1 MDHTVS
7 PDGAASVPSGLGVR
21 AEPAATAPPGRRR
34 ALTVVPRLLAA
45 ASLIVAGAVVLLAE
59 QRLRFAESALT
70 AWALGGLGRPSRT
83 LTTDP
88 VFLYQQV
95 PGDDTSWAGLV
106 VTSACTAVFYV
117 GGVLV
122 LGGLLL
128 LSRRTSL
135 PRVAAAVLAAGL
147 LLVVV
152 NTGRMVLIAEAQ
164 ARWGA
169 QGFGWTHT
177 VVGSVLMIATLGA
190 CAVLFARLGLLRRGR
205 P

>member
-1 MDHTVS
+1 MDHTVAPARS
-7 PDGAASVPSGLGVR
+7 RPFVAAP
-21 AEPAATAPPGRRR
+21 RR
-34 ALTVVPRLLAA
+34 LAA
-45 ASLIVAGAVVLLAE
+45 LSLVAAGIVTFLTE
-59 QRLRFAESALT
+59 ERLRFAESALT
-70 AWALGGLGRPSRT
+70 AWALQGPLGRPSRT

-95 PGDDTSWAGLV
+95 PGDDSSWAGLV
-106 VTSACTAVFYV
+106 VTTACTAVFYV

-128 LSRRTSL
+128 LSRRTSV
-135 PRVAAAVLAAGL
+135 PRVAAAVLAAGV

-152 NTGRMVLIAEAQ
+152 NTCRMVLIAEAQ

-177 VVGSVLMIATLGA
+177 VVGSVLMIATLGV

-205 P
+205 RDRA

>member
-1 MDHTVS
+1 MDHT
-7 PDGAASVPSGLGVR
+7 AAPV
-21 AEPAATAPPGRRR
+21 RRR
-34 ALTVVPRLLAA
+34 PLAAVPRRLAA
-45 ASLIVAGAVVLLAE
+45 LSLIAAGVGVLLAE
-59 QRLRFAESALT
+59 ERLRFAESALT
-70 AWALGGLGRPSRT
+70 AWTLQGLLGRPART

-106 VTSACTAVFYV
+106 VTTACTSVFYL
-117 GGVLV
+117 GGVLL

-128 LSRRTSL
+128 LSRRTSV
-135 PRVAAAVLAAGL
+135 PRVAAAVLAAGV

-152 NTGRMVLIAEAQ
+152 NTARMLLIAEAQ

-205 P
+205 RSPA

>member
-1 MDHTVS
+1 M
-7 PDGAASVPSGLGVR
+7 
-21 AEPAATAPPGRRR
+21 
-34 ALTVVPRLLAA
+34 PRLLAA
-45 ASLIVAGAVVLLAE
+45 ASLIIAGVVVLLAE
-59 QRLRFAESALT
+59 ERLRFAESALT
-70 AWALGGLGRPSRT
+70 AWVLYGPLGRPART

-106 VTSACTAVFYV
+106 VTTACTAVFYV

-128 LSRRTSL
+128 LSRRASV
-135 PRVAAAVLAAGL
+135 PRVAAAALAAAL

-177 VVGSVLMIATLGA
+177 VVGSVLMIATLGG
-190 CAVLFARLGLLRRGR
+190 CAVLFARLGLLRRGTGGR
-205 P
+205 RRGLPAMPDRS